1 MCGIV
6 GIAST
11 ELDDR
16 PNAETIRLMCNA
28 IVHRGPDDEGFHLSD
43 GVGLGM
49 RRLSIIDLSGGRQP
63 IHNEDQNVWVVF
75 NGEIYNFPELRREL
89 ESRGHSFYTHS
100 DTEVIVHLY
109 EELGADCVRKLRGM
123 FAIALW
129 DTRRKTLLLARD
141 RLGKKPL
148 HYALYKGTLYFGSEI
163 KSLLAVA
170 PELADV
176 DHEGL
181 LSYFQ
186 FGYIP
191 DPFTAFRPIRKLP
204 PGHLLEF
211 EAGQIRV
218 RSYWD
223 LPSYGTFDPGSEH
236 ECLDELERRLEEAI
250 KIRLISDVPL
260 GALLSGGID
269 SSLIVALMA
278 RANSGSV
285 KTFSIGFPYEDF
297 SETAHARAVAER
309 FATDHNEFI
318 VDPDFTEMLDKLT
331 RMLEEPFSDSSILPT
346 YHVSRLARQH
356 VTVAL
361 SGDGG
366 DELYGGYDR
375 YQINLRRRVFERIPA
390 WVGRAYRTY
399 AYPRLPQGTRGR
411 KFAYNISLGT
421 RDRYIDSI
429 SNLPPD
435 IRERSIFSGDFLEFA
450 AARSSPAELFRNYY
464 DRAPAEDELSRMQY
478 LDTKTYLTADVL
490 TKVDRMSMATSLEV
504 RCPLLDHEFVEWST
518 SLAPHWK
525 LRMGQS
531 KYALKKIAE
540 RLGVP
545 GRAIHRPKQGFA
557 MPLVHWFRK
566 ELKSGIGHIL
576 LESRSLERG
585 YFNPSGVKM
594 LLEEH
599 WRGRRD
605 NSGSLWILLMFELWH
620 RNFLDSVR
628 GGVSIAPNAS
638 SVVTIS
644 SDPAGSLTS
653 PSLRATQRPKRL
665 S

>member
-1 MCGIV
+1 MCGIA
-6 GIAST
+6 GIVTT
-11 ELDDR
+11 EPGVRVDV
-16 PNAETIRLMCNA
+16 ETIRLMCNA
-28 IVHRGPDDEGFHLSD
+28 IVHRGPDDEGFYLRD
-43 GVGLGM
+43 GMGLGM
-49 RRLSIIDLSGGRQP
+49 RRLSIIDLAGGHQP
-63 IHNEDQNVWVVF
+63 IHNEDRNVWVVF

-109 EELGADCVRKLRGM
+109 EELGAECVRKLRGM

-129 DTRRKTLLLARD
+129 DERRKTLVLARD

-148 HYALYKGTLYFGSEI
+148 HYALHNGNLYFGSEI

-176 DHEGL
+176 DREAM

-191 DPFTAFRPIRKLP
+191 DPLTAFQTIRKLP

-236 ECLDELERRLEEAI
+236 ECLDELERRLDEAVR
-250 KIRLISDVPL
+250 IRLISDVPL
-260 GALLSGGID
+260 GALLSGGVD
-269 SSLIVALMA
+269 SSIIVALMA
-278 RANSGSV
+278 RADSGCV
-285 KTFSIGFPYEDF
+285 KTFSIGFPNEDF
-297 SETAHARAVAER
+297 NETAHARAVAER
-309 FATDHNEFI
+309 FGTNHNEFI
-318 VDPDFTEMLDKLT
+318 VDPDFSETLDKLT
-331 RMLEEPFSDSSILPT
+331 HMLEEPFADSSILPT

-366 DELYGGYDR
+366 DELYAGYDR
-375 YQINLRRRVFERIPA
+375 YQMNLRRRVFEKIPD
-390 WVGRAYRTY
+390 WVGRAYRNY
-399 AYPRLPQGTRGR
+399 VYSHLPRGARGR
-411 KFAYNISLGT
+411 KFVYNISLGT
-421 RDRYIDSI
+421 RDRYIDSV
-429 SNLPPD
+429 SYLPPD
-435 IRERSIFSGDFLEFA
+435 LRERFIFSGDFLDFA
-450 AARSSPAELFRNYY
+450 ASRASPAELFRNYY
-464 DRAPAEDELSRMQY
+464 DRAPADDELSRMQY
-478 LDTKTYLTADVL
+478 LDTKTYLPADVL

-504 RCPLLDHEFVEWST
+504 RCPLLDHEFVEWSA

-531 KYALKKIAE
+531 KYALKKLAE

-545 GRAIHRPKQGFA
+545 TLAINRPKQGFA

-566 ELKSGIGHIL
+566 ELKSGIGCIL
-576 LESRSLERG
+576 LEPRSLARG
-585 YFNPSGVKM
+585 YFNPSGVRAM
-594 LLEEH
+594 LEEH
-599 WRGRRD
+599 WQGRRD

-620 RNFLDSVR
+620 RNYLDSVR
-628 GGVSIAPNAS
+628 GGVSIGSTAS
-638 SVVTIS
+638 SGATIS
-644 SDPAGSLTS
+644 DDPGGPLTA
-653 PSLRATQRPKRL
+653 PPLRATQRREGI